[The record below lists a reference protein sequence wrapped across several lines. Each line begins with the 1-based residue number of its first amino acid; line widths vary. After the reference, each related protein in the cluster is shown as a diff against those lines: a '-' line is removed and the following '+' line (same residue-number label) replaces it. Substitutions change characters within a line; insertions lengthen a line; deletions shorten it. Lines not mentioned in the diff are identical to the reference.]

1 MTRSPKTDVR
11 LLAIGRLVS
20 ITGGAAAYTALA
32 FTVWHRTHSA
42 VWQSAA
48 LFLTFGVVGIFSPL
62 TGHFGDRFDRR
73 RVLIIS
79 EGIAAAFSL
88 AMAFAHLP
96 MLLIALAFG
105 SALAEAPFL
114 AASTAAIPNLVQ
126 REDDVSWANSLLA
139 LGRNG
144 GVMLGPVIGGV
155 LLGAIGSS
163 WVFALNA
170 ISFGAS
176 MVLTF
181 LVRGAMQEERS
192 AGQLEGG
199 ILEGV
204 RVLGRDPVLRRLS
217 IAWFVFL
224 LGLGMSMVAD
234 APLSEHFGVG
244 ASGFGLLIMC
254 WGGGGAIGSFLGRE
268 LTERSERRW
277 LVFGTLG
284 VAVTGICIAAAPWFQ
299 LVLLSALV
307 MGTAD
312 GLTTVAEI
320 GVLQRRSPD
329 SVRSRV
335 MAAFDGVLSIGL
347 AISFILAGPVLS
359 VLGPRLVYA
368 VGGVSAAA
376 AALMIWPVVRP
387 FARTLDLA
395 PAPAAEMGARAE
407 ESAPQ
412 SL

>member
-11 LLAIGRLVS
+11 LLAVGRLISV
-20 ITGGAAAYTALA
+20 TGGAAAYTALT

-42 VWQSAA
+42 TWQSIA
-48 LFLTFGVVGIFSPL
+48 LLLTFGAVGILAPL
-62 TGHFGDRFDRR
+62 TGQLGDRFDRR
-73 RVLIIS
+73 RVMIVAES
-79 EGIAAAFSL
+79 IAAVVFF
-88 AMAFAHLP
+88 AMAFVHAP
-96 MLLIALAFG
+96 KTLIALAFG

-114 AASTAAIPNLVQ
+114 SASGAAIPNLVE
-126 REDDVSWANSLLA
+126 REDDMSWANSLLA
-139 LGRNG
+139 LGRNAG
-144 GVMLGPVIGGV
+144 IMVGPMIGGV
-155 LLGAIGSS
+155 LLGALGSS
-163 WVFALNA
+163 WVFAIN
-170 ISFGAS
+170 GATFVVS
-176 MVLTF
+176 MLLTV
-181 LVRGAMQEERS
+181 LVRGTMQQERS
-192 AGQLEGG
+192 AGHLEGG

-224 LGLGMSMVAD
+224 LGLGMTMVAD

-244 ASGFGLLIMC
+244 ARGFGLLIMC

-284 VAVTGICIAAAPWFQ
+284 VAVTGICIAASPWFQ

-307 MGTAD
+307 MGVAD
-312 GLTTVAEI
+312 GVTTVAEI
-320 GVLQRRSPD
+320 GVLQRRSAD

-359 VLGPRLVYA
+359 LLGPRLVYA

-376 AALMIWPVVRP
+376 AALLIWPVVRP
-387 FARTLDLA
+387 FARTRRPTRDPDQDRAKDLN
-395 PAPAAEMGARAE
+395 PR
-407 ESAPQ
+407 
-412 SL
+412 